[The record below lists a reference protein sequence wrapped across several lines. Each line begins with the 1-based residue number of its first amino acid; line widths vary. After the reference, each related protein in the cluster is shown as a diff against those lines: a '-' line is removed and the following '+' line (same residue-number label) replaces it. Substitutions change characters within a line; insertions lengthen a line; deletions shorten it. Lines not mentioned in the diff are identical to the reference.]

1 MSYIIRYGEP
11 VPDSVPV
18 RALQRGSALI
28 LSAVL
33 ICAASLS
40 FTICEEWKLKLF
52 PWTAEPVQ
60 NAFAELCMELQ
71 EGEPFRD
78 AFTEFC
84 RDILNDAQK
93 TA

>member
-18 RALQRGSALI
+18 RALRRGKALM
-28 LSAVL
+28 LSAFL
-33 ICAASLS
+33 LCASMLS
-40 FTICEEWKLKLF
+40 FSIREEWKLKLF

-60 NAFAELCMELQ
+60 NAFSELCEELQ

-84 RDILNDAQK
+84 RDILTDAQE
-93 TA
+93 AS